1 MKLKSLALAAMVAL
15 GSYTAAAQAAETP
28 AGPHIS
34 TSGSAVIQAEP
45 DMATLTINVTVKEKE
60 ASAAKAQ
67 ADKRVAQYFDFLKAQ
82 GIEKKDINAANISTS
97 PDYVYDKEKEESVI
111 RGYNASRSVT
121 VKVHDLNK
129 LNTLLDGALK
139 SGLNDISAVEFG
151 VNNPE
156 KYREEVRQ
164 KAISDAISQAKSVAK
179 GFGTELG
186 AVYSIGYNAPQ
197 PVPVMARGKMML
209 AANAPAAVSA
219 DETYEQQTIDF
230 RDQVDVVFELKR

>member
-15 GSYTAAAQAAETP
+15 GSYTAAVQAAETP

-60 ASAAKAQ
+60 ASAAKVQ

-129 LNTLLDGALK
+129 LNILLDGALK

-156 KYREEVRQ
+156 KYREEARQ

>member
-15 GSYTAAAQAAETP
+15 SGYAAAAQAAETP

-45 DMATLTINVTVKEKE
+45 DMATLSINVTVKEKD

-197 PVPVMARGKMML
+197 PVPVMARNKMML
-209 AANAPAAVSA
+209 AAGAPAAVSA

>member
-15 GSYTAAAQAAETP
+15 GGYTAAAQAAETP

-45 DMATLTINVTVKEKE
+45 DMATLSINVTVKEKD
-60 ASAAKAQ
+60 ATAAKAQ

-121 VKVHDLNK
+121 VKVYDLNK

-156 KYREEVRQ
+156 KFRAEVRQ
-164 KAISDAISQAKSVAK
+164 KAIDDAVSQAKAVAK
-179 GFGTELG
+179 GFGSELG

>member
-1 MKLKSLALAAMVAL
+1 MKLKSLTLAAMVAL

-121 VKVHDLNK
+121 VKVYDLNK

-156 KYREEVRQ
+156 KYRAEVRQ
-164 KAISDAISQAKSVAK
+164 KAIDDAVSQAKTVAK
-179 GFGTELG
+179 GFGSELG

-197 PVPVMARGKMML
+197 PVPVMGRGKMML

>member
-1 MKLKSLALAAMVAL
+1 M
-15 GSYTAAAQAAETP
+15 
-28 AGPHIS
+28 
-34 TSGSAVIQAEP
+34 
-45 DMATLTINVTVKEKE
+45 
-60 ASAAKAQ
+60 
-67 ADKRVAQYFDFLKAQ
+67 AQYFDFLKAQ

-156 KYREEVRQ
+156 KFRAEVRQ
-164 KAISDAISQAKSVAK
+164 KPLMTLFHRRKPWQKALVLSWVPFTASV
-179 GFGTELG
+179 TTHH
-186 AVYSIGYNAPQ
+186 S
-197 PVPVMARGKMML
+197 R
-209 AANAPAAVSA
+209 
-219 DETYEQQTIDF
+219 F
-230 RDQVDVVFELKR
+230 R

>member
-15 GSYTAAAQAAETP
+15 GSYTAVVQAAETP

-156 KYREEVRQ
+156 KYREEARQ

>member
-1 MKLKSLALAAMVAL
+1 MKLKSLALAAMVTL
-15 GSYTAAAQAAETP
+15 GSYTTAAQAVETP

-121 VKVHDLNK
+121 VKVYDLNK

-156 KYREEVRQ
+156 KYRAEVRQ
-164 KAISDAISQAKSVAK
+164 KAIDDAVSQAKAVAK
-179 GFGTELG
+179 GFGSELG

>member
-45 DMATLTINVTVKEKE
+45 DMATLSINVTVKEKD

-197 PVPVMARGKMML
+197 PVPVMARNKMML
-209 AANAPAAVSA
+209 AAGAPAAVSA